1 MHRRGAHS
9 VRPRLPSHLA
19 DMASKPASLAGYAAA
34 CVRWRVTVTW
44 AHVVLLLIVNVAVLQ
59 LLFRNMAELQG
70 ENAALRMR
78 EEGLRLAGP
87 RGYVLQEPRRLFMKK
102 RNRKPQWRWVRGPGV
117 KWGVGLKRLL
127 ELEASPERWGA
138 ECRAF
143 ATRAPTQRVLVA
155 VPFRESMPD
164 SITERLAS
172 LLGELECGSAAAGF
186 QLTLGLTSASAP
198 KESRDLTG
206 RGRISA
212 VRSGLVA
219 RFLRPEHAYVLW
231 LDADIVDAPAD
242 LVARLHAA
250 NPGGVSAPAVVIEDS
265 NSSAY
270 HQRRCGRDDCSAF
283 NGMVG
288 HKGYQFYDA
297 AAFFEAGHIVRARR
311 SKDEVRRLGH
321 SNTGTVRVWPPYMG
335 NRTDVPG
342 NGGVV
347 DCESV
352 GTVYLVPAEVRFGVA
367 RALRPL
373 FFLLRARSLRRPPAP
388 LPLPPRSPREGVPLL
403 DVRAGREVRPLRDR
417 IHRALPHR
425 ARGQALLWHARRRR
439 ARRHRA
445 GARAR
450 AARRANKGP

>member
-1 MHRRGAHS
+1 MSSDSRTRRRGATELTIHRRGAIAVKS
-9 VRPRLPSHLA
+9 RLPSHLT
-19 DMASKPASLAGYAAA
+19 DMAAKPASLAGYAAA
-34 CVRWRVTVTW
+34 CVRWRVSVTW
-44 AHVVLLLIVNVAVLQ
+44 AHVVLLLIVNVAALQ
-59 LLFRNMAELQG
+59 LLFRNLAELQG

-78 EEGLRLAGP
+78 EEGLRAAGP

-231 LDADIVDAPAD
+231 RDADIVAAPPD

-297 AAFFEAGHIVRARR
+297 AAFFEAGHVVRARR

-335 NRTDVPG
+335 NRTDAKG

-352 GTVYLVPAEVRFGVA
+352 GTVYLVPAEVYRCGACPPGVRFEHFPTAFTEHFPIVHAARHYFGLPVVA
-367 RALRPL
+367 DLRVVAQHADL
-373 FFLLRARSLRRPPAP
+373 PAHG
-388 LPLPPRSPREGVPLL
+388 EGFHG
-403 DVRAGREVRPLRDR
+403 AGTPDEVGGIGL
-417 IHRALPHR
+417 
-425 ARGQALLWHARRRR
+425 
-439 ARRHRA
+439 
-445 GARAR
+445 AR
-450 AARRANKGP
+450 AAGE